1 MIDYNICD
9 MAPLEVMDAVTVSMP
24 QILNEL
30 SAPIFLL
37 VLGKIDVETAMQ
49 LVREKFGMK

>member
-9 MAPLEVMDAVTVSMP
+9 MAPLEVMDAITKAMP

-49 LVREKFGMK
+49 LVRDEFGMD